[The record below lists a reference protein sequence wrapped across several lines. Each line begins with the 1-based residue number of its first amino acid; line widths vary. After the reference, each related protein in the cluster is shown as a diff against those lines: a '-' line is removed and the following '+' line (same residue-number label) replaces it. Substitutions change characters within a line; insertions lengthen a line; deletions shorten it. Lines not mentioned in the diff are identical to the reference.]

1 MDENGKVRPNCANA
15 ANPYHVCGAY
25 CLEKIADG
33 KGYKEKDKKILDN
46 RYGIKEVVRNKRTD
60 DGGRSQPNC
69 PKASNPYHECNDN
82 CTKRSSKANIQGVRK
97 ESGSKFIDDSRSFD
111 RKKKGSESQPKSPRA
126 LEITPALGAIY
137 HGDPNSLESHL
148 YREKLEAENA
158 ESFSSF
164 EQHPE
169 EICSQEQSFDK
180 AQIQYSQPLPM
191 SGKIMSPG
199 DTATKFKGEKI
210 QISPKVSSDAST
222 EDGRE
227 DVTSSAFSFT
237 GITQA
242 LEESDK
248 EDNKS
253 IISESCVS
261 VGKYHVKESI
271 SSTLQ
276 SIFDKYGDIA
286 ANCQLESSSM
296 RAYYLECLCAVVQE
310 LQSTP
315 FNELTKSKVK
325 EIFAVLKDVESANI
339 DVSWLRAL
347 LNEISEAIN
356 LASQRQTFEA
366 KKVKYESSLES
377 VKNELESRMENLS
390 QKEKEAA
397 DAREKVAE
405 IKARL
410 DDMEHECSQLDK
422 TISSIASINE
432 KFQGKSLV
440 DELL

>member
-1 MDENGKVRPNCANA
+1 MSF
-15 ANPYHVCGAY
+15 Y
-25 CLEKIADG
+25 L
-33 KGYKEKDKKILDN
+33 LDN
-46 RYGIKEVVRNKRTD
+46 HNGIKQSELRKKK
-60 DGGRSQPNC
+60 GGEGRVHQNC
-69 PKASNPYHECNDN
+69 RKASNPYHECDEN
-82 CTKRSSKANIQGVRK
+82 CFNRITEAKK

-261 VGKYHVKESI
+261 VGKYRVKESI